1 MAVKKAKKDELDEKV
16 SAPVDVTVDENVSVN
31 ENADIEV
38 DETETASDENEIDVV
53 GYTTSDK
60 IDETIEV
67 TVKVEEPTKPDV
79 EVSVEDA
86 VVNTAKKPNGNVKI
100 RMRVDHKC
108 CIAMER
114 YDLKADKVYT
124 VPENVKKILNKA
136 GLLSPI

>member
-1 MAVKKAKKDELDEKV
+1 MAVKRAKKDELDEKV
-16 SAPVDVTVDENVSVN
+16 STPVDVTPVDVTDDV
-31 ENADIEV
+31 V
-38 DETETASDENEIDVV
+38 DETETSKTDETEIDEVEETASDVV
-53 GYTTSDK
+53 V
-60 IDETIEV
+60 DEPTDIEIEV
-67 TVKVEEPTKPDV
+67 DEPSKDDV

>member
-1 MAVKKAKKDELDEKV
+1 MAVKKAKTVKEELDEKV
-16 SAPVDVTVDENVSVN
+16 SAPVDVTVDEDV
-31 ENADIEV
+31 ADVV

-53 GYTTSDK
+53 DETASDVEV
-60 IDETIEV
+60 DDPTTIEV
-67 TVKVEEPTKPDV
+67 EVEEEPSNTDDV

-124 VPENVKKILNKA
+124 VPENVKEILNKA
-136 GLLSPI
+136 GLLSPL